1 MEQEMN
7 RMAHP
12 GGSHLARLLSRR
24 KFLKSTSA
32 VATAA
37 AVAGIG
43 FPAIAQSKPD
53 QLIIPD
59 AGGALRDA
67 YIKAHYSTFTEETGI
82 KIVPAE
88 YMGVAQLKAMVDNKA
103 WGGGDVIALSAGEA
117 AIASKQGLVEKVDY
131 GLIDRPKM
139 LPKAAHDYYCLSLV
153 AASLIAWNTK
163 KCDKSTA
170 PQGWVDFFTPG
181 KFKGP
186 RGLWKNATLT
196 MDIAAMGAG
205 VPKDKL
211 YPLDIDKSI
220 SALKGVRDDLVFWEH
235 GAESAQFLIDNQVDF
250 EFAWNGRVYGPKTNG
265 QPVDYSFNQALL
277 DGDAMVIPKGSPNQ
291 YWAQRFLA
299 HMMKAKTQAA
309 LSQII
314 PYGPTNTDANALIP
328 ASVQANL
335 PTGPDNFP
343 KTVFQDFEWWAN
355 NGQKAYDAF
364 NEFLLG

>member
-1 MEQEMN
+1 MN
-7 RMAHP
+7 RITNR
-12 GGSHLARLLSRR
+12 GGLRLARSLSRR
-24 KFLKSTSA
+24 QFLKT
-32 VATAA
+32 TGAA
-37 AVAGIG
+37 ASAATVLGMG
-43 FPAIAQSKPD
+43 FPAIAQAKPD

-59 AGGALRDA
+59 AGGVLRDA
-67 YIKAHYSTFTEETGI
+67 YIKAHYDTFTAATGI

-117 AIASKQGLVEKVDY
+117 AIASKQGLVEKIDY
-131 GLIDRPKM
+131 SLIDRPKM
-139 LPKAAHDYYCLSLV
+139 VPQAAHDDYVLSLL

-163 KCDKSTA
+163 KYDASTA

-220 SALKGVRDDLVFWEH
+220 AALKGIKDDLVLWEH
-235 GAESAQFLIDNQVDF
+235 GAQSAQLLIDNQVDF
-250 EFAWNGRVYGPKTNG
+250 EFAWNGRVYGPKKNG

-277 DGDAMVIPKGSPNQ
+277 DGDAMVVPKGSPNQ
-291 YWAQRFLA
+291 YWSQRFIA
-299 HMMKAKTQAA
+299 HMMQAKTQAA
-309 LSQII
+309 LSELI

-328 ASVQANL
+328 PEVQANL

-343 KTVFQDFEWWAN
+343 KTVFQDFDWWAN
-355 NGQKAYDAF
+355 EGQKAYDAF
-364 NEFLLG
+364 NAFLLG